1 MGTSE
6 QDVFIQHQPMSHS
19 FHFVLRIFCWCS
31 LPIFLV
37 LYSFLYNFHIK
48 ISCRK
53 FPSQLLV
60 FYTFM
65 YSFSVFVFIYVAISL
80 WAFYHYHLS
89 IIVTKSLTL
98 RQSYTSIIS
107 DFLSELLFY
116 IKYLKYFKLRVCI
129 GCELRT

>member
-1 MGTSE
+1 MYCHQGSSRGEVGMSE
-6 QDVFIQHQPMSHS
+6 QDGKLVFIQHQPTSHS
-19 FHFVLRIFCWCS
+19 SHFVLRIFCWCS

-98 RQSYTSIIS
+98 RKKLHEY
-107 DFLSELLFY
+107 
-116 IKYLKYFKLRVCI
+116 YFRFSFRAFILH
-129 GCELRT
+129 